1 MNLGRLTLGCAALA
15 CVAGCT
21 SDPNDVN
28 KTMNFLGTAAAAV
41 LEATQP
47 PPPPPPPPTVVVQQ
61 PVVVA
66 QPVVAQPVVVQQPVV
81 QQPVV
86 QQPVVQQ
93 PAVQPPVVQAPAV
106 QQPAAPAL
114 DTSAFAS
121 AVTTATDTAVP
132 EYKYGALNFEKP
144 ATPAQ
149 INEAKEKMASM
160 NVRLDQ
166 LRITFDKVDDAT
178 IAATL
183 VQFPEATSVMVNHSD
198 VKSIAPFALL
208 RNATRIGLKNIK
220 GLDLKPLAGL
230 TKLTSLD
237 LTYSEVA
244 DLSPLAALPEL
255 KDITFYGATVTSF
268 APLAACPKLQRVY
281 FYAAVTS
288 KEGYDSL
295 GTLKQVTQFHG
306 GLTKMTSIAWLRQ
319 VPQAQE
325 VKLFAEKIEDY
336 SPISSLPNLTY
347 LRLWNQNGGNL
358 STAVGDLQFLAP
370 CTKLQTL
377 ELPSCKFTNTAV
389 LAGLPE
395 LKNVDLS
402 DAKAPVSIAFATKLP
417 KLTRLNLSR
426 TTVTDGA
433 VAASLPK
440 TVRVITDKKTQ
451 GVPAS
456 NP

>member
-47 PPPPPPPPTVVVQQ
+47 PPPPPPPTVVVQQ

-93 PAVQPPVVQAPAV
+93 PAV

-244 DLSPLAALPEL
+244 DLSPLAASAFSRSVSL
-255 KDITFYGATVTSF
+255 KFRSMHWKM
-268 APLAACPKLQRVY
+268 P
-281 FYAAVTS
+281 
-288 KEGYDSL
+288 
-295 GTLKQVTQFHG
+295 TL
-306 GLTKMTSIAWLRQ
+306 
-319 VPQAQE
+319 
-325 VKLFAEKIEDY
+325 
-336 SPISSLPNLTY
+336 
-347 LRLWNQNGGNL
+347 
-358 STAVGDLQFLAP
+358 
-370 CTKLQTL
+370 
-377 ELPSCKFTNTAV
+377 
-389 LAGLPE
+389 
-395 LKNVDLS
+395 
-402 DAKAPVSIAFATKLP
+402 
-417 KLTRLNLSR
+417 
-426 TTVTDGA
+426 
-433 VAASLPK
+433 
-440 TVRVITDKKTQ
+440 
-451 GVPAS
+451 
-456 NP
+456 